1 MSELTNGAY
10 AEIQKGVKGIKTY
23 LKFSRLD
30 AYELLKLMQF
40 IKRAAKENIVTQ
52 GYTEEFT
59 DFLRKSKGDFQMY
72 RMPYKENKLWLD
84 AKGTIQQYLDKA
96 GITYCI
102 QDSVNPEDKAVHV
115 CVQSKD
121 VAKFNMCYAQYIRD
135 NLTGGELSGKDLLN
149 FTDGKTS
156 IVSVPDAAAQD
167 MVQAF
172 KALDINFSDLPDLMP
187 GDGEKQFRV
196 ATSDLNMVEQ
206 AYNIYKHKLLANT
219 PGGEKQ
225 PEIPEM
231 TVMNEQQY
239 LNTASETPE
248 AWMDSVTDDVK
259 ERMAEYN
266 QIPPDETEKE
276 IIEYSHEIRPSTSAD
291 CVDLK
296 NNDDFV
302 MISIDHETL
311 VKDCALYGH
320 LKNSEYGKD
329 AFACIIP
336 YTGRKM
342 SLMLNKRNVFE
353 VKGESK
359 IRYIAFLEKD
369 KVPRVFINGRPDA
382 VNNPFQSGEDIFKQF
397 DEHNNKNWSPQRNKA
412 FNPQI
417 NSRVKS
423 PKPKIK

>member
-23 LKFSRLD
+23 FKFSRLD
-30 AYELLKLMQF
+30 AYALLKLMQF

-84 AKGTIQQYLDKA
+84 AKGTIQTYLDKA

-121 VAKFNMCYAQYIRD
+121 VAKFNACFDQYIRD
-135 NLTGGELSGKDLLN
+135 NLTGGALSGKDLLN

-219 PGGEKQ
+219 SGGEKQ

-239 LNTASETPE
+239 LNTASETTE

-336 YTGRKM
+336 YTERC
-342 SLMLNKRNVFE
+342 L
-353 VKGESK
+353 
-359 IRYIAFLEKD
+359 
-369 KVPRVFINGRPDA
+369 
-382 VNNPFQSGEDIFKQF
+382 
-397 DEHNNKNWSPQRNKA
+397 
-412 FNPQI
+412 
-417 NSRVKS
+417 
-423 PKPKIK
+423 

>member
-30 AYELLKLMQF
+30 AYALLKLMQF
-40 IKRAAKENIVTQ
+40 IKRATKENIVTQ

-196 ATSDLNMVEQ
+196 ASSDLNMVEQ
-206 AYNIYKHKLLANT
+206 AYNIYKHKLLSNAT
-219 PGGEKQ
+219 EGEKD
-225 PEIPEM
+225 IPEM
-231 TVMNEQQY
+231 TVMDEQQY
-239 LNTASETPE
+239 LNTATETPE
-248 AWMDSVTDDVK
+248 SWMESASNDVK
-259 ERMAEYN
+259 ERLAEYN

-276 IIEYSHEIRPSTSAD
+276 IIEYSHEIRPSTSAA

-296 NNDDFV
+296 NDNNYV
-302 MISIDHETL
+302 MISIDYNTL
-311 VKDCALYGH
+311 VEDCTLNDR
-320 LKNSEYGKD
+320 LKNNEYGKD
-329 AFACIIP
+329 AFACFIP

-342 SLMLNKRNVFE
+342 TLMLNKKNVFE

-382 VNNPFQSGEDIFKQF
+382 VNNPFQNGEDIFIQF
-397 DEHNNKNWSPQRNKA
+397 DKHNNKNWSPKKDKA
-412 FNPQI
+412 VNPQI
-417 NSRVKS
+417 NPQINS